1 MESSGSDNVIPYNST
16 RISEIAELILKRSET
31 EDEREDDE
39 LLFFKV
45 MYKFLEVLAYEKTNH
60 YTLESNVQAG
70 RNEQDRG
77 RVCKLTR

>member
-1 MESSGSDNVIPYNST
+1 MESSSSDNIIPYNST
-16 RISEIAELILKRSET
+16 RISKIAEHILERSET

-45 MYKFLEVLAYEKTNH
+45 MYKFLEVLAYEKTNF
-60 YTLESNVQAG
+60 YTLESNIQAG

-77 RVCKLTR
+77 RLRRLA